1 MNENMKITLELDFAE
16 YLIVAAG
23 VGAFHQRA
31 AQRLADTLADKIE
44 KESDQL
50 SVDEFDETHKQIM
63 TLYDKL
69 AEAYKE
75 AEANEDDREG
85 R

>member
-1 MNENMKITLELDFAE
+1 MNENMKIKLELDFAE

-31 AQRLADTLADKIE
+31 AQKLADTLSGKVE
-44 KESDQL
+44 KKEDQL
-50 SVDEFDETHKQIM
+50 NVDEFDETHKQIM
-63 TLYDKL
+63 VLYDKL

-75 AEANEDDREG
+75 AEANADDN
-85 R
+85 

>member
-1 MNENMKITLELDFAE
+1 MNENMKIKLELDFPE
-16 YLIVAAG
+16 YIIVAAG

-31 AQRLADTLADKIE
+31 AQILADTLNDKIE
-44 KESDQL
+44 KKSDQL

-63 TLYDKL
+63 ALYDKL

-75 AEANEDDREG
+75 AEANADDN
-85 R
+85 